1 MPKFYDFEGRNKGR
15 KKAIPRSPIVYIGNP
30 RIVKHL

>member
-15 KKAIPRSPIVYIGNP
+15 KKSNP
-30 RIVKHL
+30 EKSHSLYRKSEDC